1 MDASEP
7 ARVGARV
14 GLVPRTRL
22 LDELRAAS
30 DLPVVM
36 VIGAGGFGKTT
47 LVSQWLRDDPRSV
60 AWLSATRQHDDP
72 AVILADIV
80 RVLDEFEPLEPRAKQ
95 QLAAVALDFSSVLI
109 PRLERTVAE
118 RGRPFVLVIDDAQ
131 RLRRHTVWSL
141 IQALADRVPAGSQ
154 LVLISRTEPGL
165 ALGRIRADRRVH
177 TLGTA
182 ALAMDRSEAGRL
194 FEMSGFALPGP
205 VVDRLW
211 TRTEG
216 WPVGLY
222 LATLALAE
230 QDDIVDAA
238 EHFAGD
244 DRLVVDYVR
253 DELLSVLPRG
263 SRQFLLQASVLDE
276 LTPTVCDAV
285 LARRL
290 GRAAGGSRT
299 LAPAA
304 RPARPSGRGLPN
316 APTVARDAARRA
328 RPTRT

>member
-1 MDASEP
+1 
-7 ARVGARV
+7 
-14 GLVPRTRL
+14 
-22 LDELRAAS
+22 
-30 DLPVVM
+30 M
-36 VIGAGGFGKTT
+36 VIGGGGFGKTT

-131 RLRRHTVWSL
+131 RLRRRPVWSL
-141 IQALADRVPAGSQ
+141 IQALADRRAGR
-154 LVLISRTEPGL
+154 VAAGVDL
-165 ALGRIRADRRVH
+165 ADGTRARARSHARRPSGAHV
-177 TLGTA
+177 GTA

-194 FEMSGFALPGP
+194 FEMSGLALPGP

-230 QDDIVDAA
+230 QDDIIDAA

-253 DELLSVLPRG
+253 EELLSVLPRECVSSS
-263 SRQFLLQASVLDE
+263 SRLRCSTSSRPRCA
-276 LTPTVCDAV
+276 TPYSSATT
-285 LARRL
+285 RL
-290 GRAAGGSRT
+290 GCWRKRHTRSSCSSHSTAG
-299 LAPAA
+299 
-304 RPARPSGRGLPN
+304 
-316 APTVARDAARRA
+316 A
-328 RPTRT
+328 RPTECINCCARR